1 MAERGRAVIYSRVST
16 LEQNVSLQL
25 DESRDFV
32 RRRGWR
38 VAREYSDHGESGAK
52 RDRAGLLALLED
64 ARRGRFDV
72 LVVWRADR
80 LFRSMRDMVVT
91 LEVLSAVGV
100 DFVSVTEPFDT
111 ASPTGKL
118 LFHLVAAF
126 AQFEREVMIERTIA
140 GMAAAARRGKHIGRP
155 PARVDLEHARELR
168 AAKVSEVAIAR
179 ELGVSRSALRRAL
192 ERGRR
197 EQAWGASL
205 WKEESS
211 K

>member
-16 LEQNVSLQL
+16 RDQNVAMQL
-25 DESRDFV
+25 DEARDFV

-52 RDRAGLLALLED
+52 RDRRGLLELLED

-80 LFRSMRDMVVT
+80 LFRSVRDMTMT
-91 LEVLSAVGV
+91 LDALRGVGV
-100 DFVSVTEPFDT
+100 DFASVTEPFDT

-126 AQFEREVMIERTIA
+126 AQFEREVMIERTVA
-140 GMAAAARRGKHIGRP
+140 GMAAAARRGKRIGRP
-155 PARVDLEHARELR
+155 RTRVDLEHAGELLAGGVSV
-168 AAKVSEVAIAR
+168 AAVAR
-179 ELGVSRSALRRAL
+179 ELGVSRTVLRRAL
-192 ERGRR
+192 
-197 EQAWGASL
+197 S
-205 WKEESS
+205 KE
-211 K
+211 KTP